1 MTDVYITLPKP
12 QTNEGSSFTTTAYFR
27 DSGDTIAAWADSKT
41 YPAGSTVSD
50 SGTLYASI
58 LGGTS
63 SGTGVGDDSGVTDWV
78 AVTAKYRVDCL
89 TTGKKLTDWTS
100 LTPAVSNSITMTA
113 THNAM
118 QDENNTRER
127 KQITVAANPDTST
140 AVINTAYWDVI
151 NNQAY

>member
-12 QTNEGSSFTTTAYFR
+12 QTNEGSSFTATAYFR
-27 DSGDTIAAWADSKT
+27 SGDAEDT
-41 YPAGSTVSD
+41 PTV
-50 SGTLYASI
+50 
-58 LGGTS
+58 
-63 SGTGVGDDSGVTDWV
+63 
-78 AVTAKYRVDCL
+78 AKYRVDCL

-100 LTPAVSNSITMTA
+100 LTPSVSNSITMTA